1 MTDSPAT
8 PPLEAK
14 PPKLTLKQRLHH
26 MRRLV
31 EDQEERIKGLE
42 KEVNSL
48 TWRNQSLRDE
58 LSRAGTPVMRQDVDK
73 FTAPVPRLAD
83 EVKDIDRARGLLAE
97 VNEHIGQALQERD
110 ALLEYILVKS
120 PEAPERHERER
131 VTQSGDTGWSVI
143 RRLRIGKRE
152 EKEQF
157 CSKCGQPSA
166 KHCSAHLFL
175 GFYPDGRLGE
185 MFVTLGRSH
194 RNVLAGGGFHLAAKL
209 GSLALQY
216 GAKPESI
223 VRQMRYQK
231 DSSAGRPFGP
241 DGPLKDTPGVSSLV
255 DYIGVTIE
263 RVLAEKVAER
273 AEIEKVEP
281 VVAEQ
286 PIAAASPE
294 NPDAS
299 VEKK

>member
-1 MTDSPAT
+1 MTDTPAT
-8 PPLEAK
+8 
-14 PPKLTLKQRLHH
+14 KLTLKQRLHH
-26 MRRLV
+26 TRRLV
-31 EDQEERIKGLE
+31 EDHADTIKRLE
-42 KEVNSL
+42 KEVASL

-58 LSRAGTPVMRQDVDK
+58 LTRAGQPAMRQDVDK

-83 EVKDIDRARGLLAE
+83 TVKDIEQARGLLAE
-97 VNEHIGQALQERD
+97 VNEHIGCSLQERD
-110 ALLEYILVKS
+110 ALLEYIFTKA
-120 PEAPERHERER
+120 PDAPEQHERER
-131 VTQSGDTGWSVI
+131 VTPVGDTSWTAI

-152 EKEQF
+152 KEQF
-157 CSKCGQPSA
+157 CAKCGQPSE

-216 GAKPESI
+216 GAQPESI

-263 RVLAEKVAER
+263 RVLAEKTAER
-273 AEIEKVEP
+273 AESERA
-281 VVAEQ
+281 VAVTTEQ
-286 PIAAASPE
+286 PIAAVTPE
-294 NPDAS
+294 KPDSS

>member
-1 MTDSPAT
+1 MTDSADT
-8 PPLEAK
+8 NPPKVEI
-14 PPKLTLKQRLHH
+14 PKLTLKQRLHH

-42 KEVNSL
+42 KEVTSL

-58 LSRAGTPVMRQDVDK
+58 LIRAGQPPVRQDVDK
-73 FTAPVPRLAD
+73 FTAPVPRLAAA
-83 EVKDIDRARGLLAE
+83 VKDIEQARGLLAE
-97 VNEHIGQALQERD
+97 INEHIGQALQERD

-131 VTQSGDTGWSVI
+131 VMQSGDTGWSVI

-152 EKEQF
+152 KEQF
-157 CSKCGQPSA
+157 CPKCGQPSE

-194 RNVLAGGGFHLAAKL
+194 RNGLAGGGFHLAAKL

-231 DSSAGRPFGP
+231 DSSAGRPFGA
-241 DGPLKDTPGVSSLV
+241 DGPLKETPGVSSLV
-255 DYIGVTIE
+255 DYLGITIE
-263 RVLAEKVAER
+263 RVLAEKAEER
-273 AEIEKVEP
+273 AEVE
-281 VVAEQ
+281 VVEAEQ
-286 PIAAASPE
+286 PIAEASPE
-294 NPDAS
+294 TTDAS

>member
-1 MTDSPAT
+1 MTDTTAT
-8 PPLEAK
+8 PPPEAK
-14 PPKLTLKQRLHH
+14 PPRLTLKQRLHH

-42 KEVNSL
+42 KEVTSL

-58 LSRAGTPVMRQDVDK
+58 LIRAGQPPARQDVDK

-83 EVKDIDRARGLLAE
+83 EAKDIEQARSLLAE

-110 ALLEYILVKS
+110 ALLEYIFVK
-120 PEAPERHERER
+120 APDAPAWRERER
-131 VTQSGDTGWSVI
+131 VTPVGDTSWTAI

-152 EKEQF
+152 KEQF
-157 CSKCGQPSA
+157 CAKCGQPSE

-255 DYIGVTIE
+255 DYMGVTIE
-263 RVLAEKVAER
+263 RVLAEKAAER
-273 AEIEKVEP
+273 EKAGQQSA
-281 VVAEQ
+281 VALDSELESK
-286 PIAAASPE
+286 P
-294 NPDAS
+294 
-299 VEKK
+299 

>member
-1 MTDSPAT
+1 MTDAPVT
-8 PPLEAK
+8 
-14 PPKLTLKQRLHH
+14 KLTLKQRLHH

-31 EDQEERIKGLE
+31 EDQAETIKRLE
-42 KEVNSL
+42 KEVSALN
-48 TWRNQSLRDE
+48 WRNQSLRDE
-58 LSRAGTPVMRQDVDK
+58 LSRAGQPSGRQDVEK
-73 FTAPVPRLAD
+73 FTAPVPRLVD
-83 EVKDIDRARGLLAE
+83 DVKDIAQARGLLAQ
-97 VNEHIGQALQERD
+97 VNEHIGEALQERD
-110 ALLEYILVKS
+110 ALLEYIFVKA
-120 PEAPERHERER
+120 PDAPEQHERER
-131 VTQSGDTGWSVI
+131 VTQIGDTSWSTI

-152 EKEQF
+152 KEEF
-157 CSKCGQPSA
+157 CPKCGQPSA

-231 DSSAGRPFGP
+231 DASAGRPFGP

-255 DYIGVTIE
+255 DYIGITIE
-263 RVLAEKVAER
+263 RVLAEKAAER
-273 AEIEKVEP
+273 EKVES
-281 VVAEQ
+281 VAAEQ
-286 PIAAASPE
+286 PIASANPE
-294 NPDAS
+294 KPDTS